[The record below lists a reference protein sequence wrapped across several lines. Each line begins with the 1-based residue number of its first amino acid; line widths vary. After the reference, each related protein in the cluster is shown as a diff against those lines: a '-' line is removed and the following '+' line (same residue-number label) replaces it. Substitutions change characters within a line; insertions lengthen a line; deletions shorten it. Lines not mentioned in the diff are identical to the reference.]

1 MLDADIAK
9 CFDKINHN
17 VLLSKLNTFPTI
29 CRQIR
34 AWLKAGVI
42 DFSEYALR
50 EKSDNTTLMGVPQGG
65 TISPLLA
72 NIALHGMENRIKQ
85 VALSLPGCKAANYTA
100 ISLIRFADDFV
111 ILQRLPYLV
120 STTVGGHQ
128 STLTCLAIRI
138 LRAIG

>member
-1 MLDADIAK
+1 MCWMPRNAK

-17 VLLSKLNTFPTI
+17 ALLSKLNTFPTI

-42 DFSEYALR
+42 DFSEHALR
-50 EKSDNTTLMGVPQGG
+50 EKSDNTTSMGVPQGG

-85 VALSLPGCKAANYTA
+85 VAETLPGCKMHNRRA
-100 ISLIRFADDFV
+100 ISLIRE
-111 ILQRLPYLV
+111 R
-120 STTVGGHQ
+120 
-128 STLTCLAIRI
+128 R
-138 LRAIG
+138 